1 MENEEKKVENTY
13 DFDKDVKDNK
23 VMAIL
28 AYFIFFLPLIAAKD
42 SKFARFHANQGLI
55 VLIVSI
61 AASIVG
67 AILSSIIPFFGM
79 VTSLASLAL
88 AIFGVL
94 NAANGEMKELPV
106 VGKISIIK

>member
-1 MENEEKKVENTY
+1 MGNEEKKVETNY
-13 DFDKDVKDNK
+13 DAEKDVKDNK

-55 VLIVSI
+55 VLLVSI
-61 AASIVG
+61 GASIIGAIVG
-67 AILSSIIPFFGM
+67 AFIPFFGM
-79 VTSLASLAL
+79 ITYAITIILV
-88 AIFGVL
+88 IFGVL

-106 VGKISIIK
+106 VGSISIIK

>member
-1 MENEEKKVENTY
+1 MENEEKKVENKN
-13 DFDKDVKDNK
+13 DFTKDVQDNK

-55 VLIVSI
+55 VLLV
-61 AASIVG
+61 SIVG
-67 AILSSIIPFFGM
+67 AIVGSMLNSIVPFFSM
-79 VTSLASLAL
+79 ITSLATLAL
-88 AIFGVL
+88 AILGIL

>member
-1 MENEEKKVENTY
+1 MGNEEKKVENTY

-67 AILSSIIPFFGM
+67 AILNSIVPFFSM
-79 VTSLASLAL
+79 ITSLASLAL

>member
-1 MENEEKKVENTY
+1 MGNEEKKVETNY
-13 DFDKDVKDNK
+13 DAEKDVKDNK

-55 VLIVSI
+55 LLLVSI
-61 AASIVG
+61 CASIVG
-67 AILSSIIPFFGM
+67 GIVGSFIPFFGM
-79 VTSLASLAL
+79 ITY
-88 AIFGVL
+88 AITIILVVFGVL